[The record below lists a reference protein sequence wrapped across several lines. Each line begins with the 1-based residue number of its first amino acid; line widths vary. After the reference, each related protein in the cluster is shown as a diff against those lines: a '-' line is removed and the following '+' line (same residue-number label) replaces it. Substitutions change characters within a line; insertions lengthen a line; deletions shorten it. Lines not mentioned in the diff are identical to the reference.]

1 MWINNNFIL
10 TEDFVCDGIIN
21 LSFIALR
28 TNRPLII
35 RMETTGQITFKVDD
49 MELAGNLVQSLI
61 SYLNLT
67 DLQINCD
74 FPEELENLQQV
85 LIKVIINV

>member
-21 LSFIALR
+21 LAFVALR
-28 TNRPLII
+28 TNRPLVI
-35 RMETTGQITFKVDD
+35 RMEATGQITFKTDE

-61 SYLNLT
+61 GYLNLG
-67 DLQINCD
+67 DLQVNCD
-74 FPEELENLQQV
+74 FPDELENLQQV
-85 LIKVIINV
+85 LLKVN